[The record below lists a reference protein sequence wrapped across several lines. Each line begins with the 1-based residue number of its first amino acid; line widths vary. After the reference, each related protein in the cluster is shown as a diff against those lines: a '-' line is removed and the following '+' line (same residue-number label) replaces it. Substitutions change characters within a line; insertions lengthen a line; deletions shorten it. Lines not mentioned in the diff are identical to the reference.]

1 MTQAPLEFR
10 SPIADRPTVTVVV
23 CAYTEL
29 RWELLVQAVESV
41 RAQHLQPDQC
51 VVVVDHNDLLLR
63 RAHSS
68 LPADVEVV
76 ANGATRG
83 LSGARNTGIAHSTG
97 EIVAFLDDDAAA
109 DPGWL
114 DALLA
119 HYEVATVVG
128 VGGVAEAVWPEQ
140 GRPRWFP
147 PEFDWVVGCSYVGL
161 PEAVSPVRNPI
172 GCSMSLRRSLFAV
185 VGGFDTAMGRVGSV
199 PLGCEETELAVRAR
213 RKMGGVEF
221 LHVPGALVRH
231 HVAPE
236 RARLA
241 YFLRRCYSEG
251 LSKGALSKRAGAHDA
266 LSSERAYVRSTLPR
280 AVARGLADGGRGDHM
295 GFARAAMVVAGLVAT
310 AMGYAMTTKGHE
322 WRED

>member
-1 MTQAPLEFR
+1 MTRVSLER
-10 SPIADRPTVTVVV
+10 PSAIAHRPTVTVVV
-23 CAYTEL
+23 CAYTER
-29 RWELLVQAVESV
+29 RWELLGQAVESV
-41 RAQHLQPDQC
+41 LAQDPPPDQL

-63 RAHSS
+63 RARSS

-83 LSGARNTGIAHSTG
+83 LSGARNTGIAHSTS

-114 DALLA
+114 DALLG
-119 HYEVATVVG
+119 HYEAGSVVG
-128 VGGVAEAVWPEQ
+128 VGGIAEAVWPEQ

-161 PEAVSPVRNPI
+161 PEAVAPVRNLI
-172 GCSMSLRRSLFAV
+172 GCSMSLRRSVFNV
-185 VGGFDTAMGRVGSV
+185 VGGFDTAMGRVGAV

-213 RKMGGVEF
+213 REMVGVEF
-221 LHVPGALVRH
+221 LHVPDAVVRH

-236 RARLA
+236 RARVG
-241 YFLRRCYSEG
+241 YFLRRCYAEG

-266 LSSERAYVRSTLPR
+266 LSSERAYVRRTLPR
-280 AVARGLADGGRGDHM
+280 AVARGVVEGGRGDQM

-310 AMGYAMTTKGHE
+310 AVGYAMTTKGHP
-322 WRED
+322 WREE

>member
-10 SPIADRPTVTVVV
+10 SPLADRPTVTVVV

-29 RWELLVQAVESV
+29 RWDLLVQAVESV
-41 RAQHLQPDQC
+41 RAQNLQPDQC

-63 RAHSS
+63 RARAS
-68 LPADVEVV
+68 LPDDVEVV

-114 DALLA
+114 DALLG

-128 VGGVAEAVWPEQ
+128 VGGIAEAVWPER

-185 VGGFDTAMGRVGSV
+185 VGGFDTAMGRVGAV

-213 RKMGGVEF
+213 RKMTGVEF
-221 LHVPGALVRH
+221 LHVPHALVRH

-236 RARLA
+236 RARVG

-266 LSSERAYVRSTLPR
+266 LSSERAYVSRTLPR
-280 AVARGLADGGRGDHM
+280 AVARGLAEGGRGDHM

-310 AMGYAMTTKGHE
+310 AMGYAMTTKGHK